1 MLTGSLAD
9 AFELLPGEVVSIV
22 GAGGKTSLLIG
33 LARELRDRGW
43 RVLVTTTTRLAA
55 DQLDYFPA
63 RVEWD
68 EGLDAIGQAL
78 DAHGCVIVYDELD
91 GGKARGIAPERVETL
106 RAALHPDAIL
116 VEADGARGLPLKFSR
131 QHEPVIAAGTTRIIV
146 CMDYSGVGHP
156 YETHVYNVEELLR
169 RFTMLKIMGDLIN
182 PTAFEYLGFL
192 ETFRASRAMQTKPA
206 PLISLFVNRFSGVR
220 GWDSLF
226 ETANPLTQPQV
237 DRLVGGRLQYRTE
250 EWHVDHVR
258 RKVIPIVLAA
268 GMARRM
274 GEMKVLL
281 PWGKDDTILDHILKE
296 LHLGHRLSAVVV
308 TGHEADAVNAIARR
322 RYAGVVHNPDF
333 AAGDMLSSM
342 KAGLRAMPAGACA
355 ALVVLGDQPLLRWQT
370 VRAIVTAYQEDKGRI
385 VAPSYQMRRG
395 HPILI
400 DRQYWDEIL
409 ALPDDG
415 APRDVINRHADATH
429 YVLVDDD
436 AVLVDV
442 DTPEQYQAARR
453 RAGLDP

>member
-1 MLTGSLAD
+1 MLTDSLMS
-9 AFELLPGEVVSIV
+9 AFELTPGEVVSIV

-33 LARELRDRGW
+33 LARELRAEGW

-63 RVEWD
+63 AAEYGDGV
-68 EGLDAIGQAL
+68 DAIAAAL
-78 DAHGCVIVYDELD
+78 DQHGCVIVYDDLD
-91 GGKARGIAPERVETL
+91 GGKAHGITPDQVEAL

-131 QHEPVIAAGTTRIIV
+131 QHEPVIATGTTRIIV
-146 CMDYSGVGHP
+146 CMDYSGVGQP
-156 YETHVYNVEELLR
+156 YETHVYNAEELLK
-169 RFTMLKIMGDLIN
+169 RFTVLRVLGDVVH
-182 PTAFEYLGFL
+182 PTAFEYLAYL
-192 ETFRASRAMQTKPA
+192 ETFRSIRAYRSNPA
-206 PLISLFVNRFSGVR
+206 PLISLFVNRYSAAI
-220 GWDSLF
+220 GWDRLF
-226 ETANPLTQPQV
+226 YDANPLNQTPV
-237 DRLVGGRLQYRTE
+237 DRVVGGRLQYRTE

-258 RKVIPIVLAA
+258 RKVVPIVLAA

-281 PWGKDDTILDHILKE
+281 PWGSNETILDHILDE
-296 LHLGHRLSAVVV
+296 THLGERFGAVVV
-308 TGHEADAVNAIARR
+308 TGHEADAVNAIAERHHLKT
-322 RYAGVVHNPDF
+322 VHNPDY

-342 KAGLRAMPAGACA
+342 KAGLRAMPASACA
-355 ALVVLGDQPLLRWQT
+355 ALIVLGDQPLLRWQT
-370 VRAIVTAYQEDKGRI
+370 VRAIVTAYQEGKGRI

-400 DRQYWDEIL
+400 DRMYWDEIL
-409 ALPDDG
+409 ALPADG
-415 APRDVINRHADATH
+415 APRDVVNRHADATH
-429 YVLVDDD
+429 YVLVNDD
-436 AVLVDV
+436 AILVDV